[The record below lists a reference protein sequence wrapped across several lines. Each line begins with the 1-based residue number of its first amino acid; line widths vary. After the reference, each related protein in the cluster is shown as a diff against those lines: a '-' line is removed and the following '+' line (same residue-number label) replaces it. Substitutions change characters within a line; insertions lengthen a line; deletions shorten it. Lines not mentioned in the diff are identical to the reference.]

1 MSQLVT
7 LNWTK
12 PKLTPVGAPDRFTI
26 QTLKKELIQ
35 NALSQPTHLGGGQ
48 HGFVGLVVEGA
59 EYNTITGTA
68 PAFVFPVHPGAGPD
82 VPVGATQI
90 QTITALNT
98 YDRELRTF
106 HHCIEARNGL
116 KSQLLNSINPI
127 YTSTLEDPQ
136 TLYQTVSIHAIL
148 THLSTTY
155 GKVTGED
162 LDKNDRD
169 MEKEWMPDSPIES
182 LWQQIEDA
190 RRFAEPDEE
199 IPDSK
204 AIRVTLALLRNTGLF
219 TKDIKDWE
227 KKEADDKTWS
237 NLKVMFTEANQLR
250 LKQPATTTAAAGYN
264 TANTASTDT
273 TTPNTST
280 TETSEDWIIKYCWSH
295 GLYMSPWGKG
305 HCSNECTRKRDGH
318 KDDATYKK
326 RMNGSTTWN
335 CIPRGRR
342 GPNE

>member
-1 MSQLVT
+1 MSQLIT

-12 PKLTPVGAPDRFTI
+12 PKLTQVGGPNRFTI

-35 NALSQPTHLGGGQ
+35 NALSQPTHLGGGA

-59 EYNTITGTA
+59 EYDTITGTA
-68 PAFVFPVHPGAGPD
+68 PAFIFPAHPGAGPN
-82 VPVGATQI
+82 VPDGATHI
-90 QTITALNT
+90 QTMTAHNT

-116 KSQLLNSINPI
+116 KSQLLNAVDKI
-127 YTSTLEDPQ
+127 YISTLEDPQ
-136 TLYQTVSIHAIL
+136 TLYQNVSISALL

-162 LDKNDRD
+162 LDKNERE
-169 MEKEWMPDSPIES
+169 MEKEWSPDTPIET
-182 LWQQIEDA
+182 LWKQIEDA
-190 RRFAEPDEE
+190 RKFAEPDEE
-199 IPDSK
+199 IPVSK
-204 AIRVTLALLRNTGLF
+204 TIRVALALLRKTGLF

-227 KKEADDKTWS
+227 KKAADDKTWN
-237 NLKVMFTEANQLR
+237 NLKIAFTEANQIR

-264 TANTASTDT
+264 TANAAT
-273 TTPNTST
+273 TST
-280 TETSEDWIIKYCWSH
+280 SSEPEDSIIKYCWTH
-295 GLYMSPWGKG
+295 GLYISSWGKG
-305 HCSNECTRKRDGH
+305 HCSDECTSKRDGH
-318 KDDATYKK
+318 KDEATYKK

-335 CIPRGRR
+335 CIPKGRR